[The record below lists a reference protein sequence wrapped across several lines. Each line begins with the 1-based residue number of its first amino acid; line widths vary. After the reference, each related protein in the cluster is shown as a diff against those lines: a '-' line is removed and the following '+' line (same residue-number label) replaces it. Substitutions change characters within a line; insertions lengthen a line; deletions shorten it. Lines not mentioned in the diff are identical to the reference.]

1 VTRDPLAGDRTVA
14 AITALPV
21 PAERTRPPRPAAPRA
36 GAPLQP
42 GLPGTPSAAA
52 PAAPATD
59 LKAQIARLSLQV
71 LGWAPEPR
79 DRFVFI
85 NGRKYLEGQAIDDK
99 LLIERIADDSVILS
113 YQGERVTLKGP

>member
-1 VTRDPLAGDRTVA
+1 
-14 AITALPV
+14 V
-21 PAERTRPPRPAAPRA
+21 PAERVSPARPAA
-36 GAPLQP
+36 APIHP
-42 GLPGTPSAAA
+42 DTPPAAV

-59 LKAQIARLSLQV
+59 LKALTARLSLQV

-85 NGRKYLEGQAIDDK
+85 NGRKYREGQAIDDK
-99 LLIERIADDSVILS
+99 LLIERIADDSVVLS